1 MAGDE
6 IGSGDGVLINDG
18 DGVLLTDANPMEA
31 TATEGD
37 DGRRRT
43 ARLEIKPWQQP
54 TGSRRRQPSGGIRPR
69 AKVEEIG
76 SGTDEFGEGS

>member
-18 DGVLLTDANPMEA
+18 DGFPAIFGEEEVVDGVLLTAANPMKA

-43 ARLEIKPWQQP
+43 ARLEIKPRQQP
-54 TGSRRRQPSGGIRPR
+54 TGSR
-69 AKVEEIG
+69 
-76 SGTDEFGEGS
+76 

>member
-6 IGSGDGVLINDG
+6 IRSGDGVLINDG
-18 DGVLLTDANPMEA
+18 DGSLAIFGEEEVVDDVLLTAANPMKA

-43 ARLEIKPWQQP
+43 ARLDIEPRQQP
-54 TGSRRRQPSGGIRPR
+54 TGSR
-69 AKVEEIG
+69 
-76 SGTDEFGEGS
+76 